1 MTFPPDIPPLANAVL
16 EACRVAKLVIATAE
30 SCTSGLIAA
39 ALTEWP
45 GSSSVFVQG
54 FVTYSNEAK
63 MAMLGVA
70 PECFAPGGPGA
81 VSEIVARQMAQAAA
95 QRAVLPQGSKG
106 CVAVSVTGIA
116 GPDGGS
122 DEKPV
127 GTVHFAVA
135 SSVSGYVL
143 HHACHFQG
151 DRSEVRHASVRHAL
165 EMLSDYLKAL

>member
-16 EACRVAKLVIATAE
+16 GVYRKAALVIATAE

-39 ALTEWP
+39 SLTEWP

-63 MAMLGVA
+63 QAMLGVA
-70 PECFAPGGPGA
+70 PECFAQDGPGA

-95 QRAVLPQGSKG
+95 QRAVLPKGAQG

-122 DEKPV
+122 EQKPV
-127 GTVHFAVA
+127 GTVHLAVA
-135 SSVSGYVL
+135 SSISAYVL
-143 HHACHFQG
+143 HHACHFEG
-151 DRSEVRHASVRHAL
+151 DRAAVRHASVRQAL
-165 EMLSDYLKAL
+165 QMLSEYLKAL